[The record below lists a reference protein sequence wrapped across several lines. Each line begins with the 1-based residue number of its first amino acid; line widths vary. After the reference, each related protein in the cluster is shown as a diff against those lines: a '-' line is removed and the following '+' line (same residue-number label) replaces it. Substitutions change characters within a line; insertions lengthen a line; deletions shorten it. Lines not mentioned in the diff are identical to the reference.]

1 MQQFIRSEENLPRDP
16 KPNWRAE
23 ERLRAP
29 LKEIRVIVGGNM
41 MVGSSKKV
49 RKTYLRMVQSVQTS
63 RRLLKSTKIDSLAI
77 NFTEEDVRRLH
88 HLHDNALV
96 ISLSIANF
104 NT

>member
-77 NFTEEDVRRLH
+77 NFIEEDVRRLH

>member
-1 MQQFIRSEENLPRDP
+1 MQQFVRSEENLPRDP

-49 RKTYLRMVQSVQTS
+49 RKTYLRMVQSVQIS
-63 RRLLKSTKIDSLAI
+63 RRPLKATKIDSLAI
-77 NFTEEDVRRLH
+77 KFTEEDVRRLH